1 MTREERCK
9 LAIKKG
15 YTYDED
21 TGNIFNRFGR
31 KIKTSDIYGYIIIQ
45 IHYNK
50 KRFSLKAHQ
59 FVYYYKYGRI
69 VDCIDHINGMRDDNR
84 INNLREVTHQQNQ
97 YNQKNPKG
105 CYLDKKTNK
114 FQSKIN
120 FDGNEIYLG
129 YFNTEQEARQAYLDA
144 KKIYHII

>member
-9 LAIKKG
+9 LAVKKG

-59 FVYYYKYGRI
+59 FAFYIKYKKV
-69 VDCIDHINGMRDDNR
+69 VDCIDHINGIKDDNK
-84 INNLREVTHQQNQ
+84 ITNLRDVTHQQNQ
-97 YNQKNPKG
+97 QNQKNPKG
-105 CYLDKKTNK
+105 YYLNKKLNK
-114 FQSKIN
+114 FQSYIALNKKHIH
-120 FDGNEIYLG
+120 LG
-129 YFNTEQEARQAYLDA
+129 YFDTEKEARKAYLDA